1 MQVGWRMA
9 DPLKRDALDAP
20 AITVAFAG
28 NASATARELCV
39 PVKVVIKAVL
49 LVTAERDWLLSLWE
63 AGAICRSQC
72 ERLAALLDLCPLGLS
87 RPLLAADVRKVAQTL
102 PERVHLQSG
111 GGALPR
117 GTSQSSE

>member
-1 MQVGWRMA
+1 MA

-39 PVKVVIKAVL
+39 PVKVVIKAVM

-72 ERLAALLDLCPLGLS
+72 ERLAVLVDLFPGWV
-87 RPLLAADVRKVAQTL
+87 PAPIAQAVRTAAQT
-102 PERVHLQSG
+102 PPGPVHQQSG